1 MEAWAHAG
9 DAPPATMSMADNSE
23 PKIWGVA
30 TESDIGTVFREAE
43 IALTCQ
49 DAALVYTAA
58 LNPFVS
64 LPPGENLIGRTDEG
78 ILNGGARSLVASK
91 RRVAETGKGESV
103 DLAYGQG
110 GRERWYRIRIEPVD
124 MNGDGRGILAASV
137 DITQQKT
144 AEEHLRLALLELA
157 HRSKNLLAVVLS
169 LARQSADDS
178 RDLDDFRDRF
188 VGRIRALALAHD
200 VLTEEA
206 WRGATVFS
214 LVREQLMAFS
224 ESARDQSRIEG
235 HNAFLKP
242 NAVQYVGL
250 ALHELI
256 AHSMLSGA
264 LSRPDGGVEVESRI
278 ETHGDGPPVLCLSWR
293 ESGGAGIERD
303 VATEFGKALLAT
315 IVPAALGG
323 SAKLEQAEEG
333 DAFLYELRVP
343 SSQFF

>member
-1 MEAWAHAG
+1 
-9 DAPPATMSMADNSE
+9 MADKSE
-23 PKIWGVA
+23 PKIWGLA
-30 TESDIGTVFREAE
+30 TESDIDTVFREAE
-43 IALTCQ
+43 IAITCQ

-58 LNPFVS
+58 LNPFVT
-64 LPPGENLIGRTDEG
+64 LPTGQSVVGQSDDELFKG
-78 ILNGGARSLVASK
+78 VAGGLLASK
-91 RRVAETGKGESV
+91 RRVAETGRGESV
-103 DLAYGQG
+103 DLPYDDAEGA
-110 GRERWYRIRIEPVD
+110 ERWYRIRLEPVD
-124 MNGDGRGILAASV
+124 LNGSGRGVLAASV
-137 DITQQKT
+137 DITRQKT

-178 RDLDDFRDRF
+178 RDLDDFRSRF

-214 LVREQLMAFS
+214 LVREQLGAFS
-224 ESARDQSRIEG
+224 DSAPEQSRITG

-264 LSRPDGGVEVESRI
+264 LSRPDGGIAVDSRI
-278 ETHGDGPPVLCLSWR
+278 EANAEGAPELVLAWR
-293 ESGGAGIERD
+293 EVAVAETDRD
-303 VATEFGKALLAT
+303 MATEFGEALLIT

-323 SAKLEQAEEG
+323 SADLEEREDG
-333 DAFLYELRVP
+333 SFLYELRIP
-343 SSQFF
+343 ASQFF

>member
-1 MEAWAHAG
+1 
-9 DAPPATMSMADNSE
+9 MADKSE
-23 PKIWGVA
+23 PKIWGLA
-30 TESDIGTVFREAE
+30 TESEIGTVFREAE
-43 IALTCQ
+43 IAITCQ

-64 LPPGENLIGRTDEG
+64 LPAGGSLVGQTDEAV
-78 ILNGGARSLVASK
+78 LNGAARSLVATK
-91 RRVAETGKGESV
+91 RRVAETGRGESV
-103 DLAYGQG
+103 DLAYGAN
-110 GRERWYRIRIEPVD
+110 GRERWYRIRLEPVD
-124 MNGDGRGILAASV
+124 IGDDGRGILAASV

-178 RDLDDFRDRF
+178 QDLDDFRERF
-188 VGRIRALALAHD
+188 VGRIRSLALAHD
-200 VLTEEA
+200 ILTEES

-224 ESARDQSRIEG
+224 ESTRDQSRVEG

-264 LSRPDGGVEVESRI
+264 LSRADGGVEVESRI
-278 ETHGDGPPVLCLSWR
+278 ELNADRAPVLCLVWR
-293 ESGGAGIERD
+293 ESGRARPARD
-303 VATEFGKALLAT
+303 APTEFGEALLTT

-323 SAKLEQAEEG
+323 SAVLHYSEEGG
-333 DAFLYELRVP
+333 DAFLYELRIP

>member
-1 MEAWAHAG
+1 
-9 DAPPATMSMADNSE
+9 MADKSE
-23 PKIWGVA
+23 PKIWGLA

-43 IALTCQ
+43 IAITSQ
-49 DAALVYTAA
+49 DATLVYTAA

-64 LPPGENLIGRTDEG
+64 LPAGESLIGQTDEA
-78 ILNGGARSLVASK
+78 LFNGVARSLLATK

-103 DLAYGQG
+103 DLLYDTS
-110 GRERWYRIRIEPVD
+110 GRERWYRIRLEPLE

-137 DITQQKT
+137 DITKQKT

-178 RDLDDFRDRF
+178 RDLDDFRGRF

-200 VLTEEA
+200 ILTEEA

-214 LVREQLMAFS
+214 LVREQLTAFS
-224 ESARDQSRIEG
+224 ENAREQSRIEG

-256 AHSMLSGA
+256 ARSMLSGA
-264 LSRPDGGVEVESRI
+264 LSRADGGVEVESRI
-278 ETHGDGPPVLCLSWR
+278 EMNGGQAPVLCLAWR
-293 ESGGAGIERD
+293 ESGRIETERD
-303 VATEFGKALLAT
+303 VPTEFGEALLTT

-323 SAKLEQAEEG
+323 SATLSQSEEG
-333 DAFLYELRVP
+333 DGFLYELHIP

>member
-1 MEAWAHAG
+1 
-9 DAPPATMSMADNSE
+9 MADTSK
-23 PKIWGVA
+23 PKIWGLA
-30 TESDIGTVFREAE
+30 TESDIDAVFREAE
-43 IALTCQ
+43 ITITCQ

-58 LNPFVS
+58 LNPFVALPEGQS
-64 LPPGENLIGRTDEG
+64 LVGLTDEAVF
-78 ILNGGARSLVASK
+78 NGVARTLMSSK
-91 RRVAETGKGESV
+91 RRVADSGTGESV
-103 DLAYGQG
+103 DVNYAAG
-110 GRERWYRIRIEPVD
+110 GRDRWYRIRLEPVD

-137 DITQQKT
+137 DITHQKT

-178 RDLDDFRDRF
+178 RDLSEFRGRF
-188 VGRIRALALAHD
+188 LGRIRALALAHD
-200 VLTEEA
+200 ILTEEA

-214 LVREQLMAFS
+214 LVRGQLAAFS
-224 ESARDQSRIEG
+224 ENAPEQSRIEG

-264 LSRPDGGVEVESRI
+264 LARPDGRVEVDSRI
-278 ETHGDGPPVLCLSWR
+278 ELIGEGPAVLALSWR
-293 ESGGAGIERD
+293 ETGKTRGTSEGAS
-303 VATEFGKALLAT
+303 EFGHALLQT

-323 SAKLEQAEEG
+323 SATLE
-333 DAFLYELRVP
+333 DADQGEFFYELRIP
-343 SSQFF
+343 STQFF